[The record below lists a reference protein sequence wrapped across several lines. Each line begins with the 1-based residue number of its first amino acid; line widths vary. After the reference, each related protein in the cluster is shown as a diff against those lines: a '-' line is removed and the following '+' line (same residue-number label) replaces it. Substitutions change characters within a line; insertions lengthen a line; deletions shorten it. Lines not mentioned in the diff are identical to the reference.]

1 MTPMRLIAAIVPPR
15 HVLEELDSVVRSAG
29 DDADQPAKSAVGR
42 HVGHRRSLLDRLGT
56 RGHRA
61 ASDKPANDQLD
72 TVDVTRMHI
81 PVTHLGNLTLGDSL
95 NLVDMLRGEVAS
107 WSRPELR
114 FAGGAALEW
123 TGDESVWAKLDGD
136 VEKLVTI
143 GRGIPRAVQKL
154 QLFVDRRQFRPWLSV
169 GTITDRT
176 TAPYLE
182 ALVARLDRFSG
193 RSWTQESV
201 TLVKHIPHEP
211 DHPYEIVEELP
222 LGD

>member
-1 MTPMRLIAAIVPPR
+1 MRLIAAIVPPR

-29 DDADQPAKSAVGR
+29 DDADRPAKSAVGR

-81 PVTHLGNLTLGDSL
+81 PVTHFGNLTLGDSL

-123 TGDESVWAKLDGD
+123 TRRRVRLGQARRRRREAGDHRPRHPAGGAEDSSCSSTVGSSVRGSPWARSPTG
-136 VEKLVTI
+136 
-143 GRGIPRAVQKL
+143 PR
-154 QLFVDRRQFRPWLSV
+154 RRTSRL
-169 GTITDRT
+169 
-176 TAPYLE
+176 
-182 ALVARLDRFSG
+182 LVARLDRFSG

-211 DHPYEIVEELP
+211 DHPYEVVEELP